1 MEPIGRLTSAVGRT
15 LARAYD
21 AALED
26 AGGSMP
32 TWLVLL
38 SLKQARWRT
47 QRDLAHAV
55 GIQSPT
61 MTRHLDNME
70 AAGLVARSRDPQD
83 RRVMRVELT
92 TAGEE
97 LFHRLRIAAVAFD
110 ERLRSGFSDDE
121 VAQLRDVLERLRSN
135 VADG

>member
-1 MEPIGRLTSAVGRT
+1 MEPIGRLTSTVGRT
-15 LARAYD
+15 LARVFD
-21 AALED
+21 AALEQ

-38 SLKQARWRT
+38 SLKQAHWRT

-70 AAGLVARSRDPQD
+70 AAGLVARRRDPQD

-92 TAGEE
+92 AAGEE
-97 LFHRLRIAAVAFD
+97 LFHRLRAAAVAFD

-121 VAQLRDVLERLRSN
+121 VAQLRDMLERLRSN